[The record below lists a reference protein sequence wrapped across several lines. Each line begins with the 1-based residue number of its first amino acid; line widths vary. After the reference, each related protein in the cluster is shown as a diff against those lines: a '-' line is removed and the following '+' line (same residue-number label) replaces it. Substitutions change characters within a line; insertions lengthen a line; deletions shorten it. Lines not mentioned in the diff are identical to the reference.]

1 MIEVLISLLT
11 AFIGCIGFGLIFD
24 VAKRHIAAAS
34 IGGALT
40 FVIYLVGKHFGLET
54 FFASIL
60 ASAFATCYAEVMARI
75 KKTPAITYLILAL
88 IPLIPGSPLYYTM
101 SNMVQKNTELA
112 RYYGKETV
120 SFAMG
125 LAAGMSLIIAFRGI
139 KHAPKKNK

>member
-1 MIEVLISLLT
+1 MVDIIKSLVT

-40 FVIYLVGKHFGLET
+40 FAIYLLGKRYGMDT
-54 FFASIL
+54 FFASIF
-60 ASAFATCYAEVMARI
+60 ASAFATCYAEIMARV
-75 KKTPAITYLILAL
+75 KKTPAITFLILGL

-101 SNMVQKNTELA
+101 SNMVQKNTEMA
-112 RYYGKETV
+112 RYYGRETIF
-120 SFAMG
+120 FAMG

-139 KHAPKKNK
+139 KYAPKTRK